1 MKLDIRTIPVSIQ
14 VITIDN
20 KRMTKSIFNQI
31 QKENCFDRNY
41 YFLGN
46 DILGYVF
53 DKDQKW
59 LLWVK
64 HSELRKYSLKNIEQL
79 SKVECKKDN
88 NEFYVE
94 TEYSRDRLK
103 LLGVYFHDKIG
114 NKHYFSED
122 QDPVTKI
129 KNAKSFLN
137 QIENKQLFISI

>member
-53 DKDQKW
+53 DKDQKQH
-59 LLWVK
+59 VD
-64 HSELRKYSLKNIEQL
+64 LREVAVTVAGLTAGSLKN
-79 SKVECKKDN
+79 
-88 NEFYVE
+88 
-94 TEYSRDRLK
+94 RLK
-103 LLGVYFHDKIG
+103 FFLKRTFLKKPHQTQKHDI
-114 NKHYFSED
+114 F
-122 QDPVTKI
+122 
-129 KNAKSFLN
+129 FL
-137 QIENKQLFISI
+137 SCD